1 MAKERERRMAKELYM
16 QGKTAKE
23 VARLVGVTEKT
34 VSRWVAKY
42 NWKTLRDAKI
52 YSAKSKVDNIKQIL
66 ADLAEETVA
75 INRQIERETDKEKLI
90 ELRKRRNQL
99 ADEAAKWN
107 KALEKL
113 DDQNQVSLSTYIAI
127 MEEIFNAL
135 KVYDEK
141 LFYQTLDFQEKHLN
155 IKAKQYQ

>member
-75 INRQIERETDKEKLI
+75 INREIEKETDKEKLI
-90 ELRKRRNQL
+90 DLRKRRNQL

-113 DDQNQVSLSTYIAI
+113 DNQNQVSLSTYIAI

>member
-34 VSRWVAKY
+34 ISRWVAKY

-75 INRQIERETDKEKLI
+75 INRQIEQETDKEKLL

-135 KVYDEK
+135 KVYNEK

>member
-75 INRQIERETDKEKLI
+75 INRQIEKETDKEKLI
-90 ELRKRRNQL
+90 DLRKRRNQL